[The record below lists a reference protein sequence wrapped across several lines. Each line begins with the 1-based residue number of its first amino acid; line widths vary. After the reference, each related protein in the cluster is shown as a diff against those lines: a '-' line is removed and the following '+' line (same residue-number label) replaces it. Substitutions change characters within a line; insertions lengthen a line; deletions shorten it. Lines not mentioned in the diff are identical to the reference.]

1 MDEAGQK
8 EFISANMDSDLQFI
22 LADSGVTLTGQVA
35 IARRYGNMRKFRAV
49 GDTRAEVRR
58 SCLQDFG
65 IPQDTPD
72 SRAETAA
79 VVSAWEVAQ
88 EYIAK
93 EVEIRAEAK
102 VLGQPRALQVH
113 ERQAM
118 IRAVETVYGT
128 IQEAEAPSPEYLS
141 IKAEETESNEPVAAA
156 ALDEVTSRE
165 IPIQQRCSLD
175 WIQQDISGSL
185 ARR

>member
-1 MDEAGQK
+1 MDEAQQK
-8 EFISANMDSDLQFI
+8 EYVAANMDSDLQFV
-22 LADSGVTLTGQVA
+22 LSDSGVSLEGQVA

-49 GDTRAEVRR
+49 GDTRADVRR
-58 SCLQDFG
+58 ACLNDFA
-65 IPQDTPD
+65 IPQDTPE

-88 EYIAK
+88 EYISK

-118 IRAVETVYGT
+118 LKAVELVYGPL
-128 IQEAEAPSPEYLS
+128 QEAEAPS
-141 IKAEETESNEPVAAA
+141 AE
-156 ALDEVTSRE
+156 
-165 IPIQQRCSLD
+165 
-175 WIQQDISGSL
+175 
-185 ARR
+185 